1 MIASV
6 IVDQKAQSVDRPF
19 DYNIPSYFESTV
31 KVGCRVIVPFGKLEL
46 MGFVIEIKES
56 SSYENRKDIIDV
68 MDFIPSLTEELIVL
82 AKNMHE
88 YYYCFFITCLLTM
101 IPRALRAKYQKKFV
115 LNDGCIL
122 PSEISHLFK
131 NNEYIYQSKDKE
143 ILPII
148 QKACKA
154 NILRIENIIKDSGN
168 IKYVRKIILNKTFSY
183 KLMENQIEIVEY
195 LKEKNEPIDKS
206 LLCNKFSLSR
216 ITTLVKNGVLSEYE
230 EETLRKFDYGKE
242 YVDKVVSLNSDQER
256 VYNNIKAK
264 LNTKETILLHGVTGS
279 GKTEIYL
286 KLINNVVKN
295 GKNAILLVPE
305 ISLTPQIVA
314 RFKARFKSDVAVI
327 HSGLSMGEKY
337 DEWRKIMR
345 HEVSIVVGARSAI
358 FAPFENIGIIII
370 DEEHESSYQQDSTPR
385 YDAKMIARIRAK
397 NHNCLTLFGSATPSI
412 ESYYNA
418 VNNIYIKEELSFRAN
433 SKQVPTI
440 KVVDMVKELKN
451 GNKSLFSNDL
461 KIEIGK
467 ALSRKEQIILLL
479 NRRGFSNFVMCREC
493 GEVIK
498 CPHCDVSLTYH
509 KNNDSLKC
517 HYCGYQMPNIK
528 SCPVCHSSKIRFV
541 GGGTQKVEEE
551 LIKEFKNVRVLRMD
565 HDTTQNKDA
574 YEKII
579 TAFSNL
585 EADVL
590 VGTQMV
596 AKGLDFPNCSLV
608 GILNADLALKYPGYN
623 SFAQAFNL
631 FVQVSGRAGRHEK
644 EGKVI
649 LQAYD
654 TTNYAIT
661 NAKTSNYLAFYN
673 EEINFRKL
681 GGYPPFS
688 KMIDIL
694 VIGKNYQN
702 TYDEAKKIL
711 IDLRKC
717 SNTKV
722 LGPAEDFVVKV
733 KDEYRFK
740 LTIKFSKEKEISSSL
755 KKLYSDYEGNKD
767 YKLIISR
774 M

>member
-6 IVDQKAQSVDRPF
+6 IVDQKAQSIDRPF

-31 KVGCRVIVPFGKLEL
+31 KVGCRVIVPFGRLEL

-56 SSYENRKDIIDV
+56 SLYKNRKDIIDV

-101 IPRALRAKYQKKFV
+101 IPSALRAKYQKRFV
-115 LNDGCIL
+115 LNNGCIL
-122 PSEISHLFK
+122 PLEISHLFK
-131 NNEYIYQSKDKE
+131 NNEYVYTSKDKE
-143 ILPII
+143 MLPIL
-148 QKACKA
+148 QKAHKA

-168 IKYVRKIILNKTFSY
+168 IKYVRKIILNKNFSY
-183 KLMENQIEIVEY
+183 KLRENQIEIIEY
-195 LKEKNEPIDKS
+195 LKELNKPVDKVS
-206 LLCNKFSLSR
+206 LCEKFSLSR

-230 EETLRKFDYGKE
+230 EESMRKFDQDKE
-242 YVDKVVSLNSDQER
+242 YIDKVITLNSEQDK

-264 LNTKETILLHGVTGS
+264 LNTKETVLLHGVTGS

-286 KLINNVVKN
+286 KLINDVIKN

-314 RFKARFKSDVAVI
+314 RFKARFKNDVAVI

-358 FAPFENIGIIII
+358 FAPLDKIGIIII

-418 VNNIYIKEELSFRAN
+418 VNNIYIKEELPFRAN

-493 GEVIK
+493 GDVIK

-517 HYCGYQMPNIK
+517 HYCGYQRPNIK
-528 SCPVCHSSKIRFV
+528 SCPTCHSSKVRFV

-551 LIKEFKNVRVLRMD
+551 LINEFKNVRVLRMD
-565 HDTTQNKDA
+565 HDNTQNKDA

-585 EADVL
+585 EADIL

-608 GILNADLALKYPGYN
+608 GILNADLALKYPAYN
-623 SFAQAFNL
+623 SCAQAFNL
-631 FVQVSGRAGRHEK
+631 FVQVSGRAGRHDK

-654 TTNYAIT
+654 TNHYAIT
-661 NAKTSNYLAFYN
+661 NAKTSNYFAFYN
-673 EEINFRKL
+673 EEINYRKL

-694 VIGKNYQN
+694 VIGKKYQN

-711 IDLRKC
+711 IELRKC
-717 SNTKV
+717 PNIKV

-733 KDEYRFK
+733 NDEYRFR

-755 KKLYSDYEGNKD
+755 KKLYIDYEDKKD